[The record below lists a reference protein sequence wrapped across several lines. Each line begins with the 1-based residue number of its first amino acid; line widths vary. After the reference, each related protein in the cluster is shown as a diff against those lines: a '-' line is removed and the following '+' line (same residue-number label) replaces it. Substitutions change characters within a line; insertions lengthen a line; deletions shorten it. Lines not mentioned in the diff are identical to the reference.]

1 MPVAQSGSRNQALL
15 STGSCSQNACTA
27 NMLMRYRTS
36 VEFSKIPAY
45 FRKHDVKGKTGFLDI
60 SFYDVEKGQM
70 EMADLRYLQSHAFDP
85 KTCIHLI

>member
-1 MPVAQSGSRNQALL
+1 
-15 STGSCSQNACTA
+15 
-27 NMLMRYRTS
+27 MLMRYRTS
-36 VEFSKIPAY
+36 VEVSKIPAY